1 MKKRLKKRSGF
12 IQPLLAETGF
22 TLIEIL
28 LGFLIFSIILVVLYS
43 TFFSGIKIEE
53 RSVGDAAAYHQA
65 KMSFDMIGH
74 ELEEAVPFDFSNF
87 SPELTAFIGTG
98 DSISFLTPGKSGL
111 RHVSYYLKEKRSI
124 KIQQTLIGG
133 RYQKN
138 VEVTNITGES
148 IPVFCLVR
156 SEEAFADFVMGDED
170 LGLKEEILF
179 DNVQADSFKIS
190 YAHLKSEGDNPYLV
204 WQDRWENLYIPAGVR
219 FELQLAAFKKNDPSI
234 NIKKDV
240 YIPTGFWGEAE

>member
-12 IQPLLAETGF
+12 IQPLSAETGF

-87 SPELTAFIGTG
+87 SPELTTFIGTG
-98 DSISFLTPGKSGL
+98 DSISFLTPGKGGL
-111 RHVSYYLKEKRSI
+111 RRVSYYLKEKGSV
-124 KIQQTLIGG
+124 KIQRTLIGG

-138 VEVTNITGES
+138 VLVINTKEES
-148 IPVFCLVR
+148 TPVFCFVR
-156 SEEAFADFVMGDED
+156 SEEAFVDFVMGDED

-179 DNVQADSFKIS
+179 DNVQTDSFKIS
-190 YAHLKSEGDNPYLV
+190 YAYLKSEGDTSYLV
-204 WQDRWENLYIPAGVR
+204 WQNTWDNLYIPAGVR
-219 FELQLAAFKKNDPSI
+219 FELRLAPFKKNDPSI
-234 NIKKDV
+234 NIKKDI
-240 YIPTGFWGEAE
+240 YIPTGFWGEVE